1 MNKVVVIP
9 IKTNNQRLP
18 GKNTMMLGDKP
29 LYQHLFDTVVKCD
42 NIDKIYVDSSDK
54 EILKIAES
62 FGFDT
67 FLRNADLNGPETS
80 GNDLIQ
86 NFLEEIDC
94 DILGQFFVT
103 TPFLSSKTIDR
114 SFEIL
119 IENEHMDSCF
129 GLYEVHDRFWIDN
142 KPVNHAMKKL
152 VGTQFMKPLKRE
164 AGFYVFRRKPFLKER
179 SRITNNFCT
188 FDVGP
193 NECVDIDTF
202 EDFLYAEAIYNN
214 IMKNEN

>member
-42 NIDKIYVDSSDK
+42 NIDKIYVDSSDEK
-54 EILKIAES
+54 ILKIAES

-67 FLRNADLNGPETS
+67 FLRNVDLNGPETS

-103 TPFLSSKTIDR
+103 CPAQ
-114 SFEIL
+114 
-119 IENEHMDSCF
+119 
-129 GLYEVHDRFWIDN
+129 
-142 KPVNHAMKKL
+142 P
-152 VGTQFMKPLKRE
+152 
-164 AGFYVFRRKPFLKER
+164 
-179 SRITNNFCT
+179 
-188 FDVGP
+188 
-193 NECVDIDTF
+193 
-202 EDFLYAEAIYNN
+202 
-214 IMKNEN
+214 